1 MAHILIIDDDV
12 QIRDLI
18 SLVLSMDDHTVV
30 AAADGSEALKLFA
43 HPRAKFDLVI
53 TDILMPNKD
62 GIETIIELTSVQ
74 KKQTLVPI
82 VAMSG
87 GRGTRL
93 TSEFNLGTA
102 QAIAK
107 VHILKKPFSRDEVLE
122 IVNVALNLD
131 SSCKPVS

>member
-1 MAHILIIDDDV
+1 MARILIIDDDA

-30 AAADGSEALKLFA
+30 AARDGDEALTLFA
-43 HPRAKFDLVI
+43 RSRAKFDLVI

-74 KKQTLVPI
+74 KNQVHVPI
-82 VAMSG
+82 IAMSG

-93 TSEFNLGTA
+93 TSDFNLGTA
-102 QAIAK
+102 LAIAK
-107 VHILKKPFSRDEVLE
+107 VHILKKPFSDDDLLR
-122 IVNVALNLD
+122 IVNVALDL
-131 SSCKPVS
+131 